1 MSKSIKE
8 LEVDLENLKES
19 NRSLWDMY
27 GSELCSGDM
36 SGQERFL
43 EERIRKL
50 KEEENDE
57 IQS

>member
-1 MSKSIKE
+1 
-8 LEVDLENLKES
+8 
-19 NRSLWDMY
+19 MY